1 MKSLQYLE
9 MMRFIIVGAI
19 TFVVDYGLLYIST
32 EYIGLYY
39 MYSTAIA
46 FIAAVIFN
54 YWLCVIYVFKNVQR
68 QTSKQAILF
77 VGSSVVGLGLNQ
89 ICMWFFVEIF
99 GIYYMLAKIIS
110 IIIAFFHLNFYFNN
124 FISFPIYKS

>member
-19 TFVVDYGLLYIST
+19 TFVVDYGLLYVCT

-46 FIAAVIFN
+46 FIASVIFN
-54 YWLCVIYVFKNVQR
+54 YWLCVIYVFTNVQR
-68 QTSKQAILF
+68 QTSRQAILF

-99 GIYYMLAKIIS
+99 GIYYMLAKMIS
-110 IIIAFFHLNFYFNN
+110 IIIVMAWNYIMKRKAVLD
-124 FISFPIYKS
+124 K

>member
-19 TFVVDYGLLYIST
+19 TFVVDYGLLYVCT

-54 YWLCVIYVFKNVQR
+54 YWLCVIYVFTNVQR
-68 QTSKQAILF
+68 QTSRQAILF

-99 GIYYMLAKIIS
+99 GIYYMLAKMIS
-110 IIIAFFHLNFYFNN
+110 IIIVMAWNYIMKRKAVLD
-124 FISFPIYKS
+124 K

>member
-1 MKSLQYLE
+1 MKSLQSLE

-110 IIIAFFHLNFYFNN
+110 IIIVMAWNYIMKRKAVLD
-124 FISFPIYKS
+124 K